1 MKREAS
7 YFQEYIWAEL
17 RNLHEE
23 EDSSWLKTD
32 VANDFFAPNYSA

>member
-23 EDSSWLKTD
+23 DSSWLKTD